1 MAEKKPL
8 DGNIWRENLIKAL
21 DVINSSESFMF
32 SGDIDPDSV
41 GSMLSLSL
49 YLNQLDKKVFL
60 IFPEFLGEN
69 LDFFEKI
76 IEYNSITILRNKE
89 QILAAKDEIET
100 IVFCDTANKKL
111 VPHYSFIAENI
122 LVQKPKVIEIDHHF
136 GADSEEII
144 EYSIKLFRQAN
155 ANTEI
160 ICKLLLTYHEKYH
173 ESPNPFDQRNIIL
186 CLITGIMG
194 DTVGGK
200 IIPYKQDYDYW
211 MDLLQSRLKNITR
224 WREGSNERVLDCK
237 DSKFGDPKQIL
248 DYLNRLTA
256 EQEACF
262 NMLNN
267 RAEIKGRI
275 GFLNLLSSNQEEV
288 KNIYEPFDSYWFAD
302 IQNFLLNSV
311 PEKSGCAG
319 MLVFEGKNADGE
331 DCFFIKIRRAA
342 KFSGIDLRTTEDKL
356 KNLFGDLYMGGG
368 GHAGAVSFR
377 VHRMDE
383 KEILEKIET
392 ICDFLNEI
400 LIASSNKPISKP

>member
-8 DGNIWRENLIKAL
+8 DGNIWRENLLEAL

-49 YLNQLDKKVFL
+49 YLSQLDKKAFL

-89 QILAAKDEIET
+89 QILAVKDDIET
-100 IVFCDTANKKL
+100 IVFCDTANTKL

-122 LVQKPKVIEIDHHF
+122 LAQKPKVIEIDHHF
-136 GADSEEII
+136 GADSEEFTD
-144 EYSIKLFRQAN
+144 YSIKLFREAN

-160 ICKLLLTYHEKYH
+160 VGKLLLTYHEKYH
-173 ESPNPFDQRNIIL
+173 ESPDPFDQRNIIL
-186 CLITGIMG
+186 CLITGILG

-200 IIPYKQDYDYW
+200 ITPYKKDYDYW

-224 WREGSNERVLDCK
+224 WREESNERVLDCK

-262 NMLNN
+262 NILNN

-275 GFLNLLSSNQEEV
+275 SFLNLLPSNREEI
-288 KNIYEPFDSYWFAD
+288 KNTYKPFDSYWFAD

-311 PEKSGCAG
+311 PEKSGFAG
-319 MLVFEGKNADGE
+319 MLIFEGKNADGE

-342 KFSGIDLRTTEDKL
+342 KFSGIDLRTAEDKL
-356 KNLFGDLYMGGG
+356 KSLFGDLYMGGG

-383 KEILEKIET
+383 KEILEKIQT

-400 LIASSNKPISKP
+400 LVASSNKPN